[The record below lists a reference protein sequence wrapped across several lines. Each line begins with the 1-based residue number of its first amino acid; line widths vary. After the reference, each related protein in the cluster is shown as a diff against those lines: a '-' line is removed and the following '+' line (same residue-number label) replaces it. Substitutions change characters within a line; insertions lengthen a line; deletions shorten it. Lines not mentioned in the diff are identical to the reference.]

1 MSTTLTLPEIPP
13 LVLHLAP
20 VECLDKP
27 QTVSGHPLLLA
38 VVREFGRIWNS

>member
-20 VECLDKP
+20 VECLDNLEI
-27 QTVSGHPLLLA
+27 VSGHPLLPA
-38 VVREFGRIWNS
+38 VVLEFGRIWNS